1 MTYKEFKALT
11 DAYWLGWDNA
21 QGTLD
26 KDDVSH
32 RSFLTLIQNIMM
44 DEARLEKHDEDRSD
58 GRFEDYDRRR
68 EVVVQDD

>member
-11 DAYWLGWDNA
+11 DAYWLGWTNA

-32 RSFLTLIQNIMM
+32 RSFLALLERILQ
-44 DEARLEKHDEDRSD
+44 DEVRIKESEEKDVD
-58 GRFEDYDRRR
+58 
-68 EVVVQDD
+68 

>member
-44 DEARLEKHDEDRSD
+44 DEVRLKEGVNIESLQRIQDGFDR
-58 GRFEDYDRRR
+58 
-68 EVVVQDD
+68 

>member
-1 MTYKEFKALT
+1 MTYKEFKALS
-11 DAYWLGWDNA
+11 DAYWLGWTNA

-44 DEARLEKHDEDRSD
+44 DEVRLEVRLKEGEKNEQIH
-58 GRFEDYDRRR
+58 
-68 EVVVQDD
+68 

>member
-44 DEARLEKHDEDRSD
+44 DEVRLKEGVNIESLQRIQDGVDR
-58 GRFEDYDRRR
+58 
-68 EVVVQDD
+68 

>member
-11 DAYWLGWDNA
+11 DAYWLGWTNA
-21 QGTLD
+21 QGTLG

-44 DEARLEKHDEDRSD
+44 DEMRLKSKEEENDK
-58 GRFEDYDRRR
+58 G
-68 EVVVQDD
+68 

>member
-1 MTYKEFKALT
+1 MTYKEFKALS

-44 DEARLEKHDEDRSD
+44 DEMRLKEGVNNESL
-58 GRFEDYDRRR
+58 RRIQER
-68 EVVVQDD
+68 ND